1 MRLLVDSL
9 PGFAEF
15 SCSFDPVRP
24 GLFATVCP
32 VHPFRTA
39 PPQWLDRDQPFSLQ
53 TRALCF
59 LLQECLAGRI
69 GAHPR
74 RRRRYRWSVLP
85 DFGCI
90 RSRAHIA
97 VGSSVVQ
104 LGPTP
109 RHIPGHTQAR
119 RWFLPT
125 LLKHRFFCRHPWAR
139 LPCRARSAHAA
150 HAAHAAQRRQSNAS
164 LHQAYACQQ
173 SSELTL
179 ITINSWELW
188 LACSQS
194 LSIFT
199 TGHWLCW
206 ETAAR
211 LPGSYLL
218 CLMPHPALLCLK
230 GHFHRNAH
238 TR

>member
-1 MRLLVDSL
+1 MQGWGCIKSGLSLCAPACRLSSCVC
-9 PGFAEF
+9 GVI
-15 SCSFDPVRP
+15 SCSFDPVPP

-90 RSRAHIA
+90 RSRAHIV

-109 RHIPGHTQAR
+109 PAYRGRGTPRPVDGFCPPCSSIGSFVATHGQGYHVAR
-119 RWFLPT
+119 D
-125 LLKHRFFCRHPWAR
+125 LLMLGMLLSVGRVMP
-139 LPCRARSAHAA
+139 PCIKRTPVGRA
-150 HAAHAAQRRQSNAS
+150 AS
-164 LHQAYACQQ
+164 LR
-173 SSELTL
+173 S
-179 ITINSWELW
+179 
-188 LACSQS
+188 SQS
-194 LSIFT
+194 TPGSSGWHALSPLVSSLQV
-199 TGHWLCW
+199 TGFAGRL
-206 ETAAR
+206 
-211 LPGSYLL
+211 LPG
-218 CLMPHPALLCLK
+218 CLDPTCCV
-230 GHFHRNAH
+230 
-238 TR
+238 